1 MHATLWT
8 TFVPWDFGRTMIS
21 FKQESYYYNHN
32 LIIKW
37 SKIIQLKYICCSDL
51 FRHWKSFILYTTTLG
66 FYDCLALIMISLL
79 FTVRYILKITNQQ
92 QSHIYSPKQLFMV
105 AVNKMQIS
113 IIKVYITFEYFPQT
127 SLHLGLNKSIYVTQK
142 LSHSFTSVVL
152 DSNFKMY

>member
-1 MHATLWT
+1 
-8 TFVPWDFGRTMIS
+8 MI
-21 FKQESYYYNHN
+21 
-32 LIIKW
+32 L
-37 SKIIQLKYICCSDL
+37 
-51 FRHWKSFILYTTTLG
+51 
-66 FYDCLALIMISLL
+66 YDCLALIMISLL

-152 DSNFKMY
+152 DLNFKMYWNIWYFQHRQLWPYQGSWDIWQRARTRSKPGIWSQHRKSQVFRRG

>member
-1 MHATLWT
+1 MEIHL
-8 TFVPWDFGRTMIS
+8 
-21 FKQESYYYNHN
+21 
-32 LIIKW
+32 
-37 SKIIQLKYICCSDL
+37 L
-51 FRHWKSFILYTTTLG
+51 FRFIGNVIYPTRKITTLV
-66 FYDCLALIMISLL
+66 FHHCLALIVISLL

-152 DSNFKMY
+152 DLNFKMY